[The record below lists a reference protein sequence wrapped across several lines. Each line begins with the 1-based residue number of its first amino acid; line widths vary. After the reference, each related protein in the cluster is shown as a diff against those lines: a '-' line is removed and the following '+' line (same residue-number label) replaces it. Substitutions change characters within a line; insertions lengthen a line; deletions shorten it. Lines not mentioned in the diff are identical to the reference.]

1 MRKVWVEV
9 CLISARGL
17 RRTSSLWKLQ
27 WFAVGWIQ
35 PEDKYCS
42 RVDTSGNANPV
53 WKTKFSVA
61 VDTSESKF
69 QDLALHVEVYSR
81 EPIFLRESLLGSAT
95 IVLKEFLDKYDSK
108 SKVSKPVEEVGSFQ
122 LRKKNSNKPRGF
134 IDISI
139 RISEER
145 EGPSSSFPATRRHQY
160 DANSSKLFPPPPVGG
175 ANYAATGGPSY
186 QPPRTSPPPPPPPPP
201 PPANV
206 GYFPNVFPTNNY
218 TPSSYINMPSSV
230 APPGHG
236 RGHGFG
242 MGAGA
247 GALAAGAVIFG
258 DDFLTGFDLPGAS
271 GDPSITISTYP
282 PF

>member
-1 MRKVWVEV
+1 MGKVWVEV

-35 PEDKYCS
+35 PEDKYCT

-61 VDTSESKF
+61 VDTSDLKF

-81 EPIFLRESLLGSAT
+81 EPIFLRESLLDQNYCF
-95 IVLKEFLDKYDSK
+95 ER
-108 SKVSKPVEEVGSFQ
+108 VSGQAPFASTHF
-122 LRKKNSNKPRGF
+122 S
-134 IDISI
+134 
-139 RISEER
+139 
-145 EGPSSSFPATRRHQY
+145 ATRRHQY

-206 GYFPNVFPTNNY
+206 GYFPNFFPTNNY

-271 GDPSITISTYP
+271 GDPSITISTNP